1 MENKPTIYR
10 IKPPVKNAELD
21 KLDNERRARVEEAMG
36 KKFKSIWEWNK
47 YKIMTLPKK
56 KL

>member
-10 IKPPVKNAELD
+10 IKPVVKNPELD
-21 KLDNERRARVEEAMG
+21 KLDNDRRLRVEEAMG
-36 KKFKSIWEWNK
+36 KKFKSEWEWNR

-56 KL
+56 K